1 MAEMAG
7 VLGCAT
13 GAGRRQDGPMGKKP
27 RGLVFGAAFVALASG
42 AAPGFWLEAA
52 LAATVALLVATIANR
67 IAGAVAEAR
76 PC

>member
-1 MAEMAG
+1 MVG

-27 RGLVFGAAFVALASG
+27 RGLVFGAMFAALVAG
-42 AAPGFWLEAA
+42 APPRFWMEAA